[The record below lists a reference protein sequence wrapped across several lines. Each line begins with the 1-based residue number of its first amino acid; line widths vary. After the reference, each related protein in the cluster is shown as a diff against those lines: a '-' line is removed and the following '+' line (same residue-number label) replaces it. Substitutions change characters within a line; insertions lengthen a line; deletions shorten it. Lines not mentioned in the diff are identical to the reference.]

1 MVKTTEKQENMKKI
15 LLLAIFGLANLF
27 VQAQVAYDNKV
38 VVEYINEAGELD
50 SLCHYDMLPVYVD
63 FQGSKGTVHDYN
75 NVTGNEWVEEENKDC
90 YVFVYPNKNMQWD
103 KMKLELREYNSAI
116 KRGVCLTV
124 NSQPT
129 ISENVLRY
137 DSNHDYYIYEGKD
150 NATVCIDDVNYYGS
164 VINVSGLNYNTTY
177 HIRPFAQF
185 SNGTIMYGGEK
196 VYTTPRTI
204 EGALTHEPEMS
215 GWTLVYNNII
225 FKQEAL
231 ALLTGGEIPEAS
243 SIKIYEH
250 VFKTMLDEMNKEEM
264 ESTFKKNACRVL
276 ECTDGTLYFIDNL
289 DDNIVA
295 DFKDSF
301 HPTTVE
307 FQINSLAVNLDIDN
321 RGNERFTKSVNTA
334 FNSIACDESWGVPY
348 NSVLDIE
355 PSSGSAN
362 PIVGFNI
369 PGPLW
374 NKTYSIYAVFV
385 RISALDPEH
394 VDDEESDKRPYR
406 FYTNVIEQDEK
417 GEYPH
422 IGVRLTNPAD
432 GTNYFVTNAENLVDT
447 LYLGDYHFNGLGST
461 IIQLQ
466 TQIPSRLTKDYSRRM
481 LLSKIYL
488 VPQEDAAE

>member
-15 LLLAIFGLANLF
+15 LLLAVFGLANLF

-50 SLCHYDMLPVYVD
+50 SLYHYDIFPVHVE
-63 FQGSKGTVHDYN
+63 FRGSKGTVHDYN

-103 KMKLELREYNSAI
+103 KMKLGLCKHNSDI
-116 KRGVCLTV
+116 NGVCISV

-129 ISENVLRY
+129 VSENVLRF
-137 DSNHDYYIYEGKD
+137 DESNSYYIYEGKD
-150 NATVCIDDVNYYGS
+150 NTTICQNSDEANHVGS
-164 VINVSGLNYNTTY
+164 VINVSGLDYNTTY

-185 SNGTIMYGGEK
+185 GNGTIMYGGEK

-215 GWTLVYNNII
+215 GWTLAYNNII

-243 SIKIYEH
+243 SVKFYEH
-250 VFKTMLDEMNKEEM
+250 VFRTMLDGMNKEEM
-264 ESTFKKNACRVL
+264 ESAFKKNACRVL
-276 ECTDGTLYFIDNL
+276 ECTDGTLYFIDKL

-295 DFKDSF
+295 DFKDRF
-301 HPTTVE
+301 HPVTVE
-307 FQINSLAVNLDIDN
+307 LQTNSLAVNWDLDN
-321 RGNERFTKSVNTA
+321 RGVVRFTKNVT

-348 NSVLDIE
+348 NSLLDIE
-355 PSSGSAN
+355 PFSAVAN

-369 PGPLW
+369 PEPLW
-374 NKTYSIYAVFV
+374 NKTYSIYAVFA

-406 FYTNVIEQDEK
+406 FYTNVIEQSEK
-417 GEYPH
+417 GGYPNS
-422 IGVRLTNPAD
+422 GVRLKNPAD
-432 GTNYFVTNAENLVDT
+432 GTYYFVTDAENLVDT
-447 LYLGDYHFNGLGST
+447 LYLGDYRFNGLGST

-466 TQIPSRLTKDYSRRM
+466 TQITSKMTKDYSRRM
-481 LLSKIYL
+481 LISKIYL
-488 VPQEDAAE
+488 IPKEDATE

>member
-15 LLLAIFGLANLF
+15 LLLAVFGLANLF

-50 SLCHYDMLPVYVD
+50 SLYRRDTFSIFINFY
-63 FQGSKGTVHDYN
+63 GGKGTVRDEN
-75 NVTGNEWVEEENKDC
+75 NVTGNGSYAEIEEENKDC
-90 YVFVYPNKNMQWD
+90 YVWVSPNKRMTYMMNFAF
-103 KMKLELREYNSAI
+103 NNNTTSI
-116 KRGVCLTV
+116 KQGICFST
-124 NSQPT
+124 NPQPI
-129 ISENVLRY
+129 ISENVLKSSDGCFY
-137 DSNHDYYIYEGKD
+137 HYNGNDNTTIYLYEQYNNPIYYI
-150 NATVCIDDVNYYGS
+150 
-164 VINVSGLNYNTTY
+164 SGLNYNTTY
-177 HIRPFAQF
+177 YIRPFAQF
-185 SNGTIMYGGEK
+185 GNGTIMYGGEK

-250 VFKTMLDEMNKEEM
+250 VFRTMLDGMSEE
-264 ESTFKKNACRVL
+264 ERKSTFEKNACRVL
-276 ECTDGTLYFIDNL
+276 ECTDGTLYFIDKLN
-289 DDNIVA
+289 DDIVA

-307 FQINSLAVNLDIDN
+307 FQTNSLAVNLDIDN

-334 FNSIACDESWGVPY
+334 FNSIDCDNSWDVPY

-355 PSSGSAN
+355 PSTGSAN

-369 PGPLW
+369 PGLLW

-406 FYTNVIEQDEK
+406 FYTNVFEQDEK

-422 IGVRLTNPAD
+422 IGVRLKNPAD

-447 LYLGDYHFNGLGST
+447 LYIGDYRFNGLGST

-466 TQIPSRLTKDYSRRM
+466 TQITSKQTKDYSRRM
-481 LLSKIYL
+481 LISKIYL
-488 VPQEDAAE
+488 IPKEDATE

>member
-50 SLCHYDMLPVYVD
+50 SLCHYDMLPFHVY
-63 FQGSKGTVHDYN
+63 FQGSKGTVHDYD

-90 YVFVYPNKNMQWD
+90 YVLVYPNKNMQWD
-103 KMKLELREYNSAI
+103 KMKLQLRAYGFGS
-116 KRGVCLTV
+116 KQGVCLSV

-129 ISENVLRY
+129 VSENVLRY
-137 DSNHDYYIYEGKD
+137 DSNHNYFIYEGKD
-150 NATVCIDDVNYYGS
+150 NATIYDYSYS
-164 VINVSGLNYNTTY
+164 YVINISGLNYNTTY

-231 ALLTGGEIPEAS
+231 TLLTGGEIPEAS

-250 VFKTMLDEMNKEEM
+250 VFRTMLDGINKEEM

-276 ECTDGTLYFIDNL
+276 ECTDGTLYFIDKL

-295 DFKDSF
+295 DFKDRF
-301 HPTTVE
+301 HPVTVE
-307 FQINSLAVNLDIDN
+307 LQTNSLAVNRDLDSFG
-321 RGNERFTKSVNTA
+321 RERFTKNVLTA

-348 NSVLDIE
+348 NSLLDIE
-355 PSSGSAN
+355 PFSAVAN

-369 PGPLW
+369 PEPLW
-374 NKTYSIYAVFV
+374 NKTYSIYAVFA

-406 FYTNVIEQDEK
+406 FYTCVFEQDEK
-417 GEYPH
+417 GEYPNM
-422 IGVRLTNPAD
+422 GVRLKNPAD

-447 LYLGDYHFNGLGST
+447 LYLGDYRFNGLGST

-466 TQIPSRLTKDYSRRM
+466 TQITSKMTKDYSRRM
-481 LLSKIYL
+481 LISKIYL
-488 VPQEDAAE
+488 IPKEDATE